1 MKIVIVGYGPG
12 GVAAAVAA
20 RLFNK
25 KSEIEVL
32 TEETI
37 ESHRKPGASM
47 ALEFPDT
54 SDLRIKEWSF
64 EALSK
69 KRIKIVTD
77 THVTDGDSKTKELHT
92 EGPKGRVSIKYD
104 RLILAMG
111 GIPALPE
118 IPGIGLPG
126 VFTIQ
131 TMADT
136 STIGKQLSGM
146 KTIVVVGAG
155 FSGLETAERL
165 HSMGK
170 DVHLLVRSR
179 LMRKQLE
186 EPMSM
191 ELQSRLPETL
201 HLHFGESPSAVVGNE
216 KVEGLMSG
224 SETLPADAIL
234 FMTGVRPN
242 VELAR
247 TLNIKIGNLGGIVVN
262 DSMQTSVEDIFAVG
276 DCVEMK
282 DAFTG
287 KPLLL
292 PIGSVAARAGKQAGV
307 IAAGGSKIYADTL
320 RRLQYDR
327 IFNTDIVVVGH
338 STTTARGMSI
348 ETNVQYLDDK
358 TEFAKIALITADSG
372 QLIGGQVISSRMGA
386 RLGYEILERVESGAV
401 LSEMPLP
408 GPRHERLREYLE
420 STFGPIR

>member
-12 GVAAAVAA
+12 GAAAAVAA
-20 RLFNK
+20 RMFNK
-25 KSEIEVL
+25 NSEVEIL
-32 TEETI
+32 TEETL
-37 ESHRKPGASM
+37 ESHRKPGASL

-54 SDLRIKEWSF
+54 PDLRIKDWSF

-69 KRIKIVTD
+69 KRIKMVTGAQ
-77 THVTDGDSKTKELHT
+77 VKGGDSKTKELQI
-92 EGPKGRVSIKYD
+92 EDSKGARTIKYD
-104 RLILAMG
+104 RLILATG
-111 GIPALPE
+111 GIPAVPD

-136 STIGKQLSGM
+136 SNIGKQLSGM
-146 KTIVVVGAG
+146 NTIVIVGAG

-170 DVHLLVRSR
+170 DVHLLIRSR
-179 LMRKQLE
+179 IMRKQLE
-186 EPMSM
+186 EPMSI
-191 ELQSRLPETL
+191 ELRSRLPKTL
-201 HLHFGESPSAVVGNE
+201 NLHFGDSPSSVVGKD
-216 KVEGLMSG
+216 KVEGVVSG
-224 SETLPADAIL
+224 SDKLPADAVL

-242 VELAR
+242 VELAKI
-247 TLNIKIGNLGGIVVN
+247 LDVKIGNLGGIVVS
-262 DSMQTSVEDIFAVG
+262 DTMQTSVEDVFAVG

-282 DAFTG
+282 DVLTG

-292 PIGSVAARAGKQAGV
+292 PIGSVAARAGRQAGV
-307 IAAGGSKIYADTL
+307 IAAGGSKIYSDTL

-338 STTTARGMSI
+338 STTTAKGMGI
-348 ETNVQYLDDK
+348 DARIQYLEDK
-358 TEFAKIALITADSG
+358 TECAKIALVTADSG

-386 RLGYEILERVESGAV
+386 RLGYQILERVESGAV
-401 LSEMPLP
+401 LEEKPLL